1 MCSLSLP
8 IGKGMDRLH
17 NFGGLV
23 KNEYIKI
30 YKKTSTRVLLVIFV
44 AVVICYPGIMKLINH
59 ISMEEMNSYSNDIS
73 WKENIIQEDLYTLKN
88 GEDKSGLAQYK
99 IEALEAADINEQWQF
114 DAVMNIKTLNKADDK
129 QEIQKLTMLMKTN
142 DWRGYCKYR
151 VDEPKTESDTWEM
164 QYRLD
169 HDIPFSGEE
178 YAEENKI
185 IENVVNA
192 MSGYTDYQS
201 TLSSTDQV
209 IIGKYMLDNGIYEN
223 TSAKNSRLTSID
235 PYEKLTFWDVFI
247 RTPFLVTGIGYI
259 MLALAGSCVANEF
272 SQGTIKFLLINP
284 VKRGKIFAAKY
295 FTVITMGLLLMLIT
309 LIISIP
315 VTGIFFGF
323 DGFTAPYLEVV
334 KEDVVVKSSMI
345 HMVKTYLIAS
355 VGMVIMST
363 MAFMISCLAK
373 SSVLAIIVGFIMS
386 SVGATIS
393 MIMSSF
399 HIDWGR
405 YLIFANTDVLGIHN
419 GTTSFPNQTMGV
431 ALVVIAVHMAVFL
444 LTGWDAFTRR
454 SV

>member
-1 MCSLSLP
+1 M
-8 IGKGMDRLH
+8 
-17 NFGGLV
+17 
-23 KNEYIKI
+23 
-30 YKKTSTRVLLVIFV
+30 
-44 AVVICYPGIMKLINH
+44 
-59 ISMEEMNSYSNDIS
+59 
-73 WKENIIQEDLYTLKN
+73 
-88 GEDKSGLAQYK
+88 
-99 IEALEAADINEQWQF
+99 
-114 DAVMNIKTLNKADDK
+114 
-129 QEIQKLTMLMKTN
+129 
-142 DWRGYCKYR
+142 
-151 VDEPKTESDTWEM
+151 
-164 QYRLD
+164 
-169 HDIPFSGEE
+169 
-178 YAEENKI
+178 
-185 IENVVNA
+185 
-192 MSGYTDYQS
+192 
-201 TLSSTDQV
+201 
-209 IIGKYMLDNGIYEN
+209 
-223 TSAKNSRLTSID
+223 
-235 PYEKLTFWDVFI
+235 
-247 RTPFLVTGIGYI
+247 TGIGYI